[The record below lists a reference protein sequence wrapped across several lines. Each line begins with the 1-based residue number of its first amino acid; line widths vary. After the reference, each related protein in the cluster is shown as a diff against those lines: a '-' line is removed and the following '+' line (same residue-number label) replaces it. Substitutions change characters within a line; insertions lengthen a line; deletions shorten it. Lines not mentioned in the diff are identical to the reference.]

1 MSEYADPD
9 CPHCGG
15 AGFIYGE
22 SMLDGGHNCECMLDV
37 LRLENMEKIWKS
49 LSEVTEV
56 PQLRE
61 NPPLRHLVTR
71 DAWITAPV
79 EIFRRHLKALA
90 FHKSTIWDAK
100 VRTDA
105 MILDS
110 WFGTLKAQGAK
121 IYDVEIEKS
130 ILEAIDIR
138 DLVEPP
144 DLCILVLGT
153 KRLPNKEAPNSILE
167 AIGYRRHVNKPTWVV
182 DQPDH
187 TIDQMHHLFY
197 SSTLETWLKSW
208 PHINLFPTG
217 AQVVGKPRIQHAV
230 AASTNDL
237 DDLLDESTGNMEIDD
252 ALSDVDAEE
261 EPEEDIFE
269 AAPKRNGGTTNMLD
283 TLKAEADP
291 KKYKPQRGSKK
302 SGRRS

>member
-1 MSEYADPD
+1 MSEYADPN

-15 AGFIYGE
+15 SGFIYGD
-22 SMLDGGHNCECMLDV
+22 SLLDGGHNCECMLDA
-37 LRLENMEKIWKS
+37 LRLENMERVWLS
-49 LSEVTEV
+49 LSDAKDV

-61 NPPLRHLVTR
+61 NPPLLRLTKYN
-71 DAWITAPV
+71 AWITGPI
-79 EIFRRHLKALA
+79 ELFKRHLKAVA
-90 FHKSTIWDAK
+90 FHKHTLWDAK

-144 DLCILVLGT
+144 ELCVFVLGT

-167 AIGYRRHVNKPTWVV
+167 AISYRKHVNKPTWVV

-187 TIDQMHHLFY
+187 PIDRNHHLFY
-197 SSTLETWLKSW
+197 SETLEKWLNSW
-208 PHINLFPTG
+208 PHVSLAPTT
-217 AQVVGKPRIQHAV
+217 AHVVGEPRIQHAV
-230 AASTNDL
+230 ASASDIE
-237 DDLLDESTGNMEIDD
+237 DLLDDGESTGNADIDE
-252 ALSDVDAEE
+252 ALSDVGEMHDEEDYEE
-261 EPEEDIFE
+261 EDYEEE
-269 AAPKRNGGTTNMLD
+269 EETTNLLS
-283 TLKAEADP
+283 TLKIESDE
-291 KKYKPQRGSKK
+291 KSKYKKK
-302 SGRRS
+302 KWGKRK